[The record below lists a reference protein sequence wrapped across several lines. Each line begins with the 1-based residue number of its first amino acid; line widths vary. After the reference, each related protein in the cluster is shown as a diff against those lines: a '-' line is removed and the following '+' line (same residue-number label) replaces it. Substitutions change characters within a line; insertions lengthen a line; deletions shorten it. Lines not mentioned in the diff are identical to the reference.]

1 VHRHHRIGAALAA
14 LGLAATALPAAA
26 LAEAHANS
34 KQSQK
39 IGTAVHNSSQTKS
52 VPDREYKVTDIF
64 VSTHPKG
71 WAKATIKGKPG
82 FTKKVQTAGVVLH
95 FKGGKWKVVAVGGSG
110 LGCDVPAAVSNDLKL
125 GGCGY

>member
-34 KQSQK
+34 KQSHK
-39 IGTAVHNSSQTKS
+39 ISTAVHNSSQTNS
-52 VPDREYKVTDIF
+52 YPDRGYNVTDIF

-71 WAKATIKGKPG
+71 WAKATVKAKPG
-82 FTKKVQTAGVVLH
+82 FKKIQTVTAVLH
-95 FKGGKWKVVAVGGSG
+95 FKGGKWKVAELGGSG
-110 LGCDVPAAVSNDLKL
+110 LGCNVPAAVSNDLKL